1 MELIPDFQSLYG
13 LFAGAKHIPKAVMV
27 APEQVP
33 KPYRGLLVHSHH
45 MTVTVEQFYANP
57 VNVKVLQTRL
67 EGNEYSRQILL
78 TLSDTGRVVQFGI
91 VRMDLDLLSPTVRE
105 QIVEGRTPLG
115 RVLIENNVL
124 RKVEPMGF
132 FRVRTNA
139 AMNAWFGET
148 EAVDTYG
155 RLGVIHTDGKPAIE
169 VLEILSRPDFMSL
182 FLSRSTRSP
191 R

>member
-1 MELIPDFQSLYG
+1 MELIPNFQALFG
-13 LFAGAKHIPKAVMV
+13 LFADAKTIPKAVMV

-33 KPYRGLLVHSHH
+33 EPYRGLLVHSHH
-45 MTVTVEQFYANP
+45 MTVTVEQFYASP
-57 VNVKVLQTRL
+57 VNVKVLETRL
-67 EGNEYSRQILL
+67 DGNEYSREILL

-91 VRMDLDLLSPTVRE
+91 VRMDLDLLSPLVRE

-115 RVLIENNVL
+115 RVLIQNDVL
-124 RKVEPMGF
+124 RKVVPMGF

-139 AMNAWFGET
+139 TMNGWFAET

-169 VLEILSRPDFMSL
+169 VLEILARPDFTS
-182 FLSRSTRSP
+182 LSRNWSTRP
-191 R
+191 PK

>member
-1 MELIPDFQSLYG
+1 VELIPNFQALFR
-13 LFAGAKHIPKAVMV
+13 LFADAKTIPKAVMV

-33 KPYRGLLVHSHH
+33 EPYRGLLVHSHH
-45 MTVTVEQFYANP
+45 MTVTVEQFYASP
-57 VNVKVLQTRL
+57 VNVKVLETRL
-67 EGNEYSRQILL
+67 DGNEYSREILL

-91 VRMDLDLLSPTVRE
+91 VRMDLDLLSPLVRE

-115 RVLIENNVL
+115 RVLIENDVL
-124 RKVEPMGF
+124 RKVVPMGF

-139 AMNAWFGET
+139 TMNGWFAET

-169 VLEILSRPDFMSL
+169 VLEILARPDFTS
-182 FLSRSTRSP
+182 LSRNWSTRP
-191 R
+191 PK

>member
-1 MELIPDFQSLYG
+1 VELIPNFQA
-13 LFAGAKHIPKAVMV
+13 LFALFADAKTIPKAVMV

-33 KPYRGLLVHSHH
+33 EPYRGLLVHSHH
-45 MTVTVEQFYANP
+45 MTVTVEQFYASP
-57 VNVKVLQTRL
+57 VNVKVLETRL
-67 EGNEYSRQILL
+67 DGNEYSREILL

-91 VRMDLDLLSPTVRE
+91 VRMDLDLLSPLVRE

-115 RVLIENNVL
+115 RVLIENDVL
-124 RKVEPMGF
+124 RKVVPMGF

-139 AMNAWFGET
+139 TMNGWFAET

-169 VLEILSRPDFMSL
+169 VLEILARPDFTS
-182 FLSRSTRSP
+182 LSRNWSTRP
-191 R
+191 PK

>member
-1 MELIPDFQSLYG
+1 MELIPDFQALYG
-13 LFAGAKHIPKAVMV
+13 LFADVKNIPKATTV

-33 KPYRGLLVHSHH
+33 EPYRGLLVHSHH

-67 EGNEYSRQILL
+67 DGSEYSRQILL

-115 RVLIENNVL
+115 RVLIQNDVL
-124 RKVEPMGF
+124 RKVEPMSY

-139 AMNAWFGET
+139 TMNAWFAET

-169 VLEILSRPDFMSL
+169 VLEILARPDFTSL
-182 FLSRSTRSP
+182 SQNWSTRLP
-191 R
+191 G

>member
-1 MELIPDFQSLYG
+1 MELIPNFQALFR
-13 LFAGAKHIPKAVMV
+13 LFADAKTIPKAVMV

-33 KPYRGLLVHSHH
+33 EPYRGLLVHSHH
-45 MTVTVEQFYANP
+45 MTVTVEQFYASP
-57 VNVKVLQTRL
+57 VNVKVLETRL
-67 EGNEYSRQILL
+67 DGNEYSREILL

-91 VRMDLDLLSPTVRE
+91 VRMDLDLLSPLVRE

-115 RVLIENNVL
+115 RVLIQNDVL
-124 RKVEPMGF
+124 RKVVPMGF

-139 AMNAWFGET
+139 TMNGWFAET

-169 VLEILSRPDFMSL
+169 VLEILARPDFTS
-182 FLSRSTRSP
+182 LSRNWSTRP
-191 R
+191 PK